1 MLLLI
6 NPFGRIVEIPTEKQY
21 NELLNTFG
29 FRLLTDA
36 EKKSYAAEREVKF
49 IPGAKQ
55 DESKR
60 GVYLATVSQGGKDGY
75 GVASELIA
83 RELQNV
89 GIPVT
94 RYYDGQKVAIL
105 FHNPYSILSIQG
117 QYKIIYTMF
126 ESDKIPADWH
136 DYLGSADLVL
146 VPSKWCQS
154 VFKKSGIESQVVP
167 LGYNDNV
174 YFYKERINKRE
185 QRQNFTFLHYNA
197 FNIRKGFPEVFKAF
211 VKAFRQDEPVKMIF
225 KTNLLQLPLPI
236 TKEKYPNIEIITG
249 AMGDRELADLMG
261 RSDCF
266 VLPSRGEGF
275 GVPPLETMATG
286 MPAIIPNAHGFTEYF
301 NSDYMYEVNVKE
313 TCPALYSRYKGQDT
327 GNMVVCDIDHLAERM
342 RFVYEHQDEA
352 LAKGKKASE
361 YVKQWTIKNTAL
373 QLKKII
379 ERAENE
385 IIKDKPVSDL
395 LNLEI
400 VK

>member
-126 ESDKIPADWH
+126 
-136 DYLGSADLVL
+136 
-146 VPSKWCQS
+146 
-154 VFKKSGIESQVVP
+154 
-167 LGYNDNV
+167 
-174 YFYKERINKRE
+174 
-185 QRQNFTFLHYNA
+185 
-197 FNIRKGFPEVFKAF
+197 
-211 VKAFRQDEPVKMIF
+211 
-225 KTNLLQLPLPI
+225 
-236 TKEKYPNIEIITG
+236 
-249 AMGDRELADLMG
+249 
-261 RSDCF
+261 
-266 VLPSRGEGF
+266 
-275 GVPPLETMATG
+275 
-286 MPAIIPNAHGFTEYF
+286 
-301 NSDYMYEVNVKE
+301 
-313 TCPALYSRYKGQDT
+313 
-327 GNMVVCDIDHLAERM
+327 
-342 RFVYEHQDEA
+342 
-352 LAKGKKASE
+352 
-361 YVKQWTIKNTAL
+361 
-373 QLKKII
+373 
-379 ERAENE
+379 
-385 IIKDKPVSDL
+385 
-395 LNLEI
+395 
-400 VK
+400 

>member
-1 MLLLI
+1 
-6 NPFGRIVEIPTEKQY
+6 
-21 NELLNTFG
+21 
-29 FRLLTDA
+29 
-36 EKKSYAAEREVKF
+36 
-49 IPGAKQ
+49 
-55 DESKR
+55 
-60 GVYLATVSQGGKDGY
+60 
-75 GVASELIA
+75 
-83 RELQNV
+83 
-89 GIPVT
+89 
-94 RYYDGQKVAIL
+94 
-105 FHNPYSILSIQG
+105 
-117 QYKIIYTMF
+117 MF